1 MKENRL
7 INFRE
12 NYFVWLL
19 LLYFSF
25 VGVALLSRLFEWDEV
40 LKVIDILKLG
50 YPLRKLTGPYT
61 EKIALPL
68 SLFHFGLGLVG
79 CVLLF
84 YKPRLADLGIIKFE
98 EKEHTRFNLLIIS
111 SFLSIYVFGLYN
123 LPELIIGLRVPIF
136 LQDTLFDYLTSVNFL
151 ISGLLFLIIS
161 IYILKD
167 SRIHQKIGYIIFF
180 LLLGLTCIL
189 IAGEVINWGQRLFDW
204 DTQVQFSI
212 LKKTADTEQFGVL
225 PRLLIIEWVAGI
237 TFSILL
243 FEGWIGKRDSLRGRL
258 SMIMPP
264 WELYISAIIAFS
276 SSGHYNPNLFEI
288 LLSIF
293 FLMYSIWIWNT
304 WRINVHSSKL
314 TAEENL

>member
-161 IYILKD
+161 IYIL
-167 SRIHQKIGYIIFF
+167 
-180 LLLGLTCIL
+180 
-189 IAGEVINWGQRLFDW
+189 
-204 DTQVQFSI
+204 
-212 LKKTADTEQFGVL
+212 
-225 PRLLIIEWVAGI
+225 
-237 TFSILL
+237 
-243 FEGWIGKRDSLRGRL
+243 
-258 SMIMPP
+258 
-264 WELYISAIIAFS
+264 
-276 SSGHYNPNLFEI
+276 I
-288 LLSIF
+288 LLSSCKNVSYHEERFATFVDHRVGSRHNLFNSIIRRLDREKGFSSGQIIYDHASLGVIHLSYHSF
-293 FLMYSIWIWNT
+293 FELWT
-304 WRINVHSSKL
+304 L
-314 TAEENL
+314 